1 MENKSFQRAQTITF
15 SVLAIL
21 LVVFLMMLGIRENTT
36 VRKERAND
44 SYSVVRDVTRRE
56 IDDPVSPAG
65 KVVELTFPL
74 DAELAYDT
82 ELIFYVSHQWLDV
95 YVGEEAVYSLRPS
108 GALSFIKTSGGKWVI
123 VPIYRSDAGA
133 TVRVIMTPAYENHLV
148 GNTVFFVGSSLT
160 VYREQFQLALPA
172 IALSLVN
179 ILIGILLL
187 MVAVYC
193 KLTGKDSSEVLPLS
207 ALGISMGLWQLTHN
221 DFSPFIL
228 EGKEIFL
235 YYISVTMMLICMIP
249 LVCSTGVRF
258 GQGRSRVLHW
268 YLLAVAVMA
277 SVQIVL
283 QMLGVI
289 DLREMFP
296 LTHGSIIL
304 GALLLIVS
312 SIYGKVKGRSEP
324 GNSRHSW
331 ILAVGAIGDLL
342 LYYIRGTSS
351 GLIMILTAVLCF
363 MLLEGASF
371 LSQHVK
377 QSRMLA
383 EKETQLENSR
393 VMITMSQIRSH
404 FVFNILNAISGMCKY
419 DPEKADETVV
429 RFARYLRNNI
439 DIMEDD
445 KMLPFTVELQRL
457 EDYVIL
463 EQVRFGDR
471 IEFLTDLEVTDFM
484 LPPLILQPIVENA
497 IKHGISKKPDG
508 GTILLSTREESDRIV
523 IEVDDDGIGFDT
535 QTMENGTS
543 IGLKNIRF
551 RLRSLTGGTLTIRS
565 TPGKGTKAIISIPR
579 KEA

>member
-1 MENKSFQRAQTITF
+1 MENKRFQRVEKTIF
-15 SVLAIL
+15 SVLAVL

-36 VRKERAND
+36 VRNERAND
-44 SYSVVRDVTRRE
+44 SYTVIRDVTRRE
-56 IDDPVSPAG
+56 IDDPASPAG
-65 KVVELTFPL
+65 KVVEFSFPL
-74 DAELAYDT
+74 NTELSCDT
-82 ELIFYVSHQWLDV
+82 ELVFYASHQWLDV
-95 YVGEEAVYSLRPS
+95 YVGEKAVYSLRPS
-108 GALSFIKTSGGKWVI
+108 GEISFIKTSGGKWVI
-123 VPIYRSDAGA
+123 IPIYRSDSGT
-133 TVRVIMTPAYENHLV
+133 TVRVVMTPVYENHHV
-148 GNTVFFVGSSLT
+148 GNPEFFLGSSLA
-160 VYREQFQLALPA
+160 VYRDQFRLALPA
-172 IALSLVN
+172 IVLSLVN
-179 ILIGILLL
+179 ILVGILLL
-187 MVAVYC
+187 AVSVYC
-193 KLTGKDSSEVLPLS
+193 KLTKKDGTDVLPLGT
-207 ALGISMGLWQLTHN
+207 LGISMGLWQLTHN

-235 YYISVTMMLICMIP
+235 YYTSVTMMLICMIP
-249 LVCSTGVRF
+249 LVRSAGMRS
-258 GQGRSRVLHW
+258 GRSRNRVLHW

-283 QMLGVI
+283 QMLGMV

-296 LTHGSIIL
+296 LTHGSIVL

-312 SIYGKVKGRSEP
+312 SIYYKVKDRSEL
-324 GNSRHSW
+324 GSSHHAW
-331 ILAVGAIGDLL
+331 ILAAGAIGDLL

-351 GLIMILTAVLCF
+351 GLLMILTAVLCF
-363 MLLEGASF
+363 TLLEGVDF
-371 LSQHVK
+371 LSRYMEQ
-377 QSRMLA
+377 RRLLA

-445 KMLPFTVELQRL
+445 KTLPFTTELQRL
-457 EDYVIL
+457 EDYVLL

-471 IEFLTDLEVTDFM
+471 IEFITDLEVTDFM

-508 GTILLSTREESDRIV
+508 GTILLSTWEEGGSIM
-523 IEVDDDGIGFDT
+523 IGVDDDGVGFDT
-535 QTMENGTS
+535 QAPEKEKS
-543 IGLKNIRF
+543 VGLKNIRF
-551 RLRSLTGGTLTIRS
+551 RLNSLTGGTLSIRS